1 MAVHKKDCPDRE
13 VEEPPDDVDGSRGQP
28 FTGRLC
34 KRRREFIS
42 GDAMDKMRD
51 GIGEEDAGKEGGYVE
66 QGYHSLSFADEY
78 TVSYIRSKKAAVSR
92 SHMHPTSISIA
103 DYSYHLPDD
112 RIAYHPLAERDASK
126 LLIYQDGGIQEDR
139 YRDLAAHLP
148 EGTLLVFNNTR
159 VVEARI
165 VFQKATGAQIE
176 IFCLEPA
183 AEYGG
188 MAAAMTQT
196 GRVRWKCLIG
206 GASKWKPGQVLSKTI
221 TAPGDPQAARGT
233 LTPSAS
239 IVLEARWIEKL
250 SDSFLIELSWT
261 PAELPF
267 AGLLHKAGL
276 IPLPPYIH
284 RTVEATDGERY
295 QTVYARHDGSVAA
308 PTAGLHFTEDL
319 FRSLEQRHI
328 QKTFVTLH
336 VGAGTFLP
344 VKAATLGEHHMHI
357 ESIVVQQEAI
367 TTLLSALQDHRPVI
381 AVGTTS
387 ARTIESLYW
396 LGVKLRK
403 HPSLSPAELVVGQW
417 DAYELPG
424 EMGATAALAA
434 LQDWI
439 KQQQLEEI
447 VTTTQLLI
455 TPGYTWRVIAG
466 LVTNFHQPQSTLLL
480 LIAAL
485 IGEDWRKVYR
495 YALEHDFRFLSYGD
509 GCLLLG
515 GGVATGQSG
524 AS

>member
-1 MAVHKKDCPDRE
+1 M
-13 VEEPPDDVDGSRGQP
+13 Q
-28 FTGRLC
+28 
-34 KRRREFIS
+34 
-42 GDAMDKMRD
+42 
-51 GIGEEDAGKEGGYVE
+51 
-66 QGYHSLSFADEY
+66 
-78 TVSYIRSKKAAVSR
+78 
-92 SHMHPTSISIA
+92 PTSISIA

-112 RIAYHPLAERDASK
+112 RIAWHPLAERDASK
-126 LLIYQDGGIQEDR
+126 LLIYQDGRIQEDK
-139 YRDLAAHLP
+139 YRNLAAHLP
-148 EGTLLVFNNTR
+148 EGALLVFNNTR

-183 AEYGG
+183 DEYSG
-188 MAAAMTQT
+188 MAAAMTEQ

-221 TAPGDPQAARGT
+221 AVSGDPAAQADPIDGPDPAAAPGAT
-233 LTPSAS
+233 
-239 IVLEARWIEKL
+239 IVLEARWIQKL

-261 PAELPF
+261 PAELSF

-284 RTVEATDGERY
+284 RTADATDSERY

-308 PTAGLHFTEDL
+308 PTAGLHFTEAL
-319 FRSLEQRHI
+319 FQSLEQRRI

-344 VKAATLGEHHMHI
+344 VKAATLGQHHMHI
-357 ESIVVQQEAI
+357 EGIVVKEEVI
-367 TTLLSALQDHRPVI
+367 TALLENLQNHRPVI

-396 LGVKLRK
+396 LGVRVGMN
-403 HPSLSPAELVVGQW
+403 PDLSPAELVVGQW

-424 EMGATAALAA
+424 ETEAVEALTAL
-434 LQDWI
+434 LDWI
-439 KQQQLEEI
+439 KRQQLEDI

-455 TPGYTWRVIAG
+455 TPGYTWRIIAG

-509 GCLLLG
+509 GCLLL
-515 GGVATGQSG
+515 T
-524 AS
+524 